1 MEFIDLDSRT
11 IEHIC
16 LFLDEKSIFKLAITS
31 RKVNDIISSS
41 TSIWQAKLKQ
51 DFDLSIIFTPNLEIK
66 NELYKLT
73 RALYNHRYKFHR
85 VLVPFKGLF
94 TNGGIDS
101 NVSRYWIQNL
111 FQSVDEDTL
120 HSNPQNQLLGSPYC
134 SNCSSNADIIA
145 VLLPGWADSPDTR
158 VFGYKQ
164 FMARRLASIF
174 YHTRH
179 LAQNPFLVGA
189 RAESIEDTIVQARKM
204 NYEQVKDLF
213 LSVTAI
219 VEEDGFNGGMG
230 RAIFD
235 NSEED
240 NEERRLKVLEVG
252 AEVRAGKDQIYTQI
266 VHPQN
271 ENIVMDGSIVEH
283 LRRINSH
290 GSGRALSE
298 QGEGGS
304 TERLENNHHQQQQQ
318 AMAAKEADRMFALM
332 RTIDIGRK
340 GALTCPVQSGVLYS
354 GIVDFKQLARKVEQQ
369 GHGSNEKL
377 FNSLQGMTQSST
389 VAVFKTLKHEDEV
402 IEMVKHRVLP
412 SIISHRLTP
421 SGLIIEF
428 GYKGD
433 GISTEYCDAALEKL
447 EKVLEEF
454 RAYECEDLGDDDDD
468 DGEGEEEAREGRR
481 RETMDE
487 SPNAKKIDK
496 IVEEE
501 DDDDNKRAAIVE
513 WKPVVWYRFFR
524 KREMVRRLTQL
535 VTHFGE
541 TDIAQTFPVVL
552 PDGTMREQQ
561 IIDHYQV
568 DIDNAPSGGGA
579 VVAKDELCNYKLVR
593 PRVSNAV
600 LVKFIN
606 QENRMNRMN
615 DDHEW
620 PNIDA
625 THVHIYGQCM
635 RVGEWGSVAI
645 CDGEGN

>member
-1 MEFIDLDSRT
+1 
-11 IEHIC
+11 
-16 LFLDEKSIFKLAITS
+16 
-31 RKVNDIISSS
+31 
-41 TSIWQAKLKQ
+41 
-51 DFDLSIIFTPNLEIK
+51 
-66 NELYKLT
+66 
-73 RALYNHRYKFHR
+73 
-85 VLVPFKGLF
+85 
-94 TNGGIDS
+94 
-101 NVSRYWIQNL
+101 
-111 FQSVDEDTL
+111 
-120 HSNPQNQLLGSPYC
+120 
-134 SNCSSNADIIA
+134 
-145 VLLPGWADSPDTR
+145 
-158 VFGYKQ
+158 
-164 FMARRLASIF
+164 MARRLASIF

-179 LAQNPFLVGA
+179 LAQNPFLVGP

-235 NSEED
+235 SSEED
-240 NEERRLKVLEVG
+240 SEERRLKVLGVG

-290 GSGRALSE
+290 GSTSGTSGRALSE
-298 QGEGGS
+298 EGEGGS

-318 AMAAKEADRMFALM
+318 ALAAKEADRMFALM

-369 GHGSNEKL
+369 GHGRNDKL
-377 FNSLQGMTQSST
+377 INGLQGMTQSRT
-389 VAVFKTLKHEDEV
+389 VAVFKTLKHEDKV
-402 IEMVKHRVLP
+402 IDMVKHGVLP

-433 GISTEYCDAALEKL
+433 GISTEYCSAALEKL
-447 EKVLEEF
+447 EKALEEL
-454 RAYECEDLGDDDDD
+454 RAFECEDLGDDDDD
-468 DGEGEEEAREGRR
+468 DDEEEGNEMVMMAVDDEGGEEAREGRR
-481 RETMDE
+481 RETMGE
-487 SPNAKKIDK
+487 SPNAKKSDK

-501 DDDDNKRAAIVE
+501 DDDDDERSAIVE

-535 VTHFGE
+535 ITHFGE
-541 TDIAQTFPVVL
+541 SAVAQTFPVVL

-561 IIDHYQV
+561 RIDHYQG
-568 DIDNAPSGGGA
+568 DNMLPTGTPMGGGA
-579 VVAKDELCNYKLVR
+579 VIAKNELCNYKLVR

-606 QENRMNRMN
+606 QENRMNQMN

-625 THVHIYGQCM
+625 SHVHVYGQVM
-635 RVGEWGSVAI
+635 RVGEWGSVAA
-645 CDGEGN
+645 GN